1 MENIKELLLKECDY
15 PLPDKIM
22 ESFLEPKSEIF
33 LKRNEILVMGG
44 MINTNIYVVEEGI
57 LRYTYMDGTREVT
70 FGFALP
76 GTMLISMHSFYGH
89 QPVFYQIEAC
99 CTSKVIKIS
108 KQHYDKLVVES
119 HDFARWA
126 LKMAHGQL
134 YFYERKNHVINGD
147 AKERFLS
154 LVHNRPEI
162 IKNVSLGIIASYLG
176 ITQSYLSRLK
186 KQINIK

>member
-108 KQHYDKLVVES
+108 KQHYDKLVAES

-126 LKMAHGQL
+126 LKWHMDNSIFMKG
-134 YFYERKNHVINGD
+134 RIM
-147 AKERFLS
+147 
-154 LVHNRPEI
+154 
-162 IKNVSLGIIASYLG
+162 
-176 ITQSYLSRLK
+176 
-186 KQINIK
+186 

>member
-108 KQHYDKLVVES
+108 KQHYDKLVAES
-119 HDFARWA
+119 HDFARCII
-126 LKMAHGQL
+126 
-134 YFYERKNHVINGD
+134 RKSKFPQNPKRSV
-147 AKERFLS
+147 RFS
-154 LVHNRPEI
+154 GKRTKRSVQKRKARN
-162 IKNVSLGIIASYLG
+162 
-176 ITQSYLSRLK
+176 TQKAETKVL
-186 KQINIK
+186 

>member
-108 KQHYDKLVVES
+108 KQ
-119 HDFARWA
+119 
-126 LKMAHGQL
+126 
-134 YFYERKNHVINGD
+134 
-147 AKERFLS
+147 
-154 LVHNRPEI
+154 P
-162 IKNVSLGIIASYLG
+162 
-176 ITQSYLSRLK
+176 
-186 KQINIK
+186 QIRN